1 MSIAFNGI
9 LAFAFRGLNLVVA
22 FSTILLTDRGL
33 SKDEFGAFG
42 LGLVFVGVTN
52 ALTGGL
58 TAATAYQ
65 VSNQRQAPGAALA
78 NGGLPALGLALAA
91 VLAGM
96 AVFAAATGWVS
107 SLAMP
112 VAVAAAAVIL
122 NSAVAGVLLGRES
135 FVRYNLALVAPPLLA
150 LILIGVAFLVADNRT
165 PGLALWM
172 YALGQWLALT
182 GLSLASFRSLRGG
195 GFGFSPGLMKAIV
208 AFAALAGLSSGVS
221 FLNYRA
227 DLFVVERFEGT
238 AGAGTYSLA
247 VYLAESIWQ
256 VSGSLTLATYA
267 RLGTLE
273 RHEAARLTTRVMRHT
288 VVLLLALCASL
299 FVLADVIEAA
309 LFSSHHEMS
318 TALRLLLP
326 GVLLYGLAQ
335 SYSGFYTYQRGLPWV
350 SAVVAGMGLA
360 IDMVF
365 AFALVPRFGV
375 PGAAAASSIAY
386 GSAIL
391 LALAVF
397 LRQERLKPGEVFRFG
412 RAELDDYRTLARRAR
427 AMLGG

>member
-33 SKDEFGAFG
+33 SRDEFGAFG

-65 VSNQRQAPGAALA
+65 VSNRRRLPGAALV
-78 NGGLPALGLALAA
+78 NGGLAA
-91 VLAGM
+91 VVMAAVAILAGVT
-96 AVFAAATGWVS
+96 VFAAATGWVS
-107 SLAMP
+107 SLALP

-135 FVRYNLALVAPPLLA
+135 FVRYNLALVGPPLLA
-150 LILIGVAFLVADNRT
+150 LLLIACAFLVTDNRT

-182 GLSLASFRSLRGG
+182 GLFLASLKSFRGG
-195 GFGFSPGLMKAIV
+195 FAFSPGLAKAIV

-288 VVLLLALCASL
+288 VVLLLALCVSL

-350 SAVVAGMGLA
+350 SAVVAGGGLA

-386 GSAIL
+386 GTAIL
-391 LALAVF
+391 IALAVF
-397 LRQERLKPGEVFRFG
+397 LRQERLRPAEVFRFG
-412 RAELDDYRTLARRAR
+412 RAEWEDYRALAHRAR
-427 AMLGG
+427 SVFGA